1 MKRILKEQ
9 LERIHRLN
17 YGSKAI
23 NEGFLDSIF
32 GGSGKET
39 KTLDDPKKADL
50 VGKDIE
56 GKKLPT
62 QDIVDDFYKTLDES
76 ISSGGLTQ
84 QSKGSMTYQKGVE
97 TMQIALILVGYE
109 LPMYGVD
116 GLFGPE
122 TAQSVKK
129 FKEDNK
135 IISDVSDK
143 EFASPEMLRKLK
155 ELVTLRGISSED
167 IKKYIDPIYSGGSTE
182 FTDLDLTTPE
192 GFNDYAKIC
201 DTFIQKRQPNPLG
214 ITGTMMANS
223 AKNAFLRYRKFVP
236 AELALA
242 QLVVEGGIGNKNLN
256 SRPIRTRNPFNVG
269 NVDSGENITHVS
281 VQNGIDAYYNLIA
294 KSYLGGG
301 RSAKDLVSN
310 FVNKNENRYATDQ
323 NYELMVSSIA
333 REANRVAKNLGIS

>member
-32 GGSGKET
+32 GGDNKET
-39 KTLDDPKKADL
+39 KTLDDPKRADL
-50 VGKDIE
+50 VGKDVE
-56 GKKLPT
+56 GEKLPT

-97 TMQIALILVGYE
+97 TMQISLILVGYE

-135 IISDVSDK
+135 ITSDVSDM
-143 EFASPEMLRKLK
+143 EFANPEMLTKLK
-155 ELVTLRGISSED
+155 ELVKLRGISSED
-167 IKKYIDPIYSGGSTE
+167 IKKYIDPIYSGGSAE
-182 FTDLDLTTPE
+182 FTDLDLTTSE
-192 GFNDYAKIC
+192 GFNMYAKIC

-214 ITGTMMANS
+214 ITGIMMANS
-223 AKNAFLRYRKFVP
+223 AKNTFLRHRKFVP

>member
-32 GGSGKET
+32 GGDNKET
-39 KTLDDPKKADL
+39 KTLDDPKRADL
-50 VGKDIE
+50 VGKDVE

-97 TMQIALILVGYE
+97 TMQISLILVGYE

-135 IISDVSDK
+135 ITSDVSDM
-143 EFASPEMLRKLK
+143 EFANPEMLTKLK
-155 ELVTLRGISSED
+155 VLVKLRGISSED
-167 IKKYIDPIYSGGSTE
+167 IKKYIDPIYSGGS
-182 FTDLDLTTPE
+182 
-192 GFNDYAKIC
+192 
-201 DTFIQKRQPNPLG
+201 
-214 ITGTMMANS
+214 
-223 AKNAFLRYRKFVP
+223 V
-236 AELALA
+236 
-242 QLVVEGGIGNKNLN
+242 
-256 SRPIRTRNPFNVG
+256 
-269 NVDSGENITHVS
+269 H
-281 VQNGIDAYYNLIA
+281 
-294 KSYLGGG
+294 
-301 RSAKDLVSN
+301 
-310 FVNKNENRYATDQ
+310 
-323 NYELMVSSIA
+323 
-333 REANRVAKNLGIS
+333 